1 MLFSFGDNVVES
13 EKERNLYYKFF
24 AGYFLN
30 ELLPGWENRL
40 HQLAMLIDSA
50 AQVEAVRLERPIA
63 LRPSTTHVSFDCHAY
78 LLNDES
84 DRGEFADIM
93 LHDTESRCLIAIEAK
108 FLSDWN
114 FKKDII
120 ENGKRLSDLRDKL
133 PDGTQIV
140 QCLLVKESKWHRVAL
155 MAKHQ
160 DSNFTKLAR
169 AENRLVVPLFWER
182 LIGEHTDPVVRDFME
197 QHLRKD
203 RHHFRLTLRSN
214 DEVLETE

>member
-1 MLFSFGDNVVES
+1 MLFSFGEDIVES

-40 HQLAMLIDSA
+40 QRFAELIGSTARDES
-50 AQVEAVRLERPIA
+50 VRLERPIV
-63 LRPSTTHVSFDCHAY
+63 LQPSTTHVSFDCHAY

-93 LHDTESRCLIAIEAK
+93 LHDTESKCLIAIEAK

-114 FKKDII
+114 FKKDIV
-120 ENGKRLSDLRDKL
+120 ENGKRLSDLRNKL

-140 QCLLVKESKWHRVAL
+140 QCLLVKESKWERVAL
-155 MAKHQ
+155 MANHQ
-160 DSNFTKLAR
+160 DSNFKKLAR
-169 AENRLVVPLFWER
+169 AENRIVVPLLWER
-182 LIGEHTDPVVRDFME
+182 LIGEHTDPVVRDYME

-203 RHHFRLTLRSN
+203 RGHFRLTLRSS